1 WSSEAHVHLA
11 TYESLRQDS
20 DLVGLDRFD
29 LVVVDEIQRIKNPET
44 GVAQS
49 VRRLEPSIRWGLSG
63 TPLENRL
70 DDLVAIFGFLSPG
83 LLRAHEVADLARV
96 KRKIEPYVLR
106 RRKAEALKDLPEKVV
121 GEAWVELTDE
131 QRIRY
136 EEAERLGVIDL
147 KGLGEKITIT

>member
-1 WSSEAHVHLA
+1 WLVQQRQALLADEMGLGKSIQAIVGMRVLFRQAKILSTLILCPKSVLTDWERKLRTWSPGLRIQGVRGQRELRALLWSSEAHVHLA

-63 TPLENRL
+63 TPL
-70 DDLVAIFGFLSPG
+70 
-83 LLRAHEVADLARV
+83 
-96 KRKIEPYVLR
+96 
-106 RRKAEALKDLPEKVV
+106 
-121 GEAWVELTDE
+121 
-131 QRIRY
+131 
-136 EEAERLGVIDL
+136 
-147 KGLGEKITIT
+147 